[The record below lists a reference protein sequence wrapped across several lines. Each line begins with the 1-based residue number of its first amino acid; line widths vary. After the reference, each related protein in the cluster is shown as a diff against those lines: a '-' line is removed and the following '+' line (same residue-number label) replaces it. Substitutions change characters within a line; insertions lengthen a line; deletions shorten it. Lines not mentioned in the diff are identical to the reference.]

1 MAFQRKTRN
10 RRHVRGHVLDVK
22 ISSNQRRQN
31 RLRRVGLFFAT
42 TLIFSLS
49 VAGAWKGSEW
59 LLRKYAY
66 ENQAFAI
73 RHLDIESDGVLSA
86 EQIRTW
92 AGVRLQ
98 DNLLALN
105 LARVKRDLELVPAIE
120 AVSVERILPRGL
132 CIRVTER
139 EPIARVVYPVLR
151 PGGRTELGTYLVDAR
166 GCFMFPIERHQ
177 RASPAPAGDEHLPVI
192 TGIPIN
198 DVRPGRAVELP
209 QALAAL
215 AYVQAFQR
223 SSMLGLVDLREI
235 DISQPGVLVVTT
247 VQGSAITFGLAD
259 FDRQID
265 RWRLVLEQAH
275 RQGKHI
281 ATLDLAVANNSPM
294 TWIDAEGIS
303 APPPKPIKPS
313 PYKRKHV

>member
-1 MAFQRKTRN
+1 MALQRKTRN
-10 RRHVRGHVLDVK
+10 RRHNRGHVLDVK
-22 ISSNQRRQN
+22 LSSNQRRKN
-31 RLRRVGLFFAT
+31 RLRRVILFCGT
-42 TLIFSLS
+42 TLLFGLA

-73 RHLDIESDGVLSA
+73 RSLAIETDGVLSA
-86 EQIRTW
+86 EQIQTW

-120 AVSVERILPRGL
+120 AVAVERVLPRGL
-132 CIRVTER
+132 RIRVTER
-139 EPIARVVYPVLR
+139 EPIARVVFPILR
-151 PGGRTELGTYLVDAR
+151 PGGRSEHGTYLVDAR

-177 RASPAPAGDEHLPVI
+177 RASPAVGGDEHLPVI
-192 TGIPIN
+192 TGIPLN
-198 DVRPGRAVELP
+198 DVRPGRAVEAP

-223 SSMLGLVDLREI
+223 SSMLGLVDLREV
-235 DISQPGVLVVTT
+235 DISQPGVLNVTT
-247 VQGSAITFGLAD
+247 VQGSVITFGLHE
-259 FDRQID
+259 FDRQLD
-265 RWRLVLEQAH
+265 RWRLVLEQAR

-281 ATLDLAVANNSPM
+281 ASLDLAVANNSPM
-294 TWIDAEGIS
+294 TWIDAAGVP
-303 APPPKPIKPS
+303 APPPKPVKPS

>member
-1 MAFQRKTRN
+1 MGLLRKTKN

-31 RLRRVGLFFAT
+31 RLRRVVLSLGTILLFGLT
-42 TLIFSLS
+42 
-49 VAGAWKGSEW
+49 VAGGWKGGEW

-73 RHLDIESDGVLSA
+73 RHLEIETDGVLST
-86 EQIRTW
+86 EQIQTW
-92 AGVRLQ
+92 AGVRLG

-132 CIRVTER
+132 RLRVSER
-139 EPIARVVYPVLR
+139 EPVARVVFPILR
-151 PGGRTELGTYLVDAR
+151 PGGHEERGTYLVDGR

-177 RASPAPAGDEHLPVI
+177 RASPAPSGDEHLPVI
-192 TGIPIN
+192 SGVPLG
-198 DVRPGRAVELP
+198 DVRPGRAVDLP

-215 AYVQAFQR
+215 AFVRAFQR
-223 SSMLGLVDLREI
+223 SSMLGQVDLREI
-235 DISQPGVLVVTT
+235 DISQPGVLAVTT
-247 VQGSAITFGLAD
+247 LQGSTLTFGLTD
-259 FDRQID
+259 FERQLD
-265 RWRLVLEQAH
+265 RWRLVLEQAR
-275 RQGKHI
+275 RQAKHI
-281 ATLDLAVANNSPM
+281 ATLDLAVANNSPL
-294 TWIDAEGIS
+294 TWVDLGGVRP
-303 APPPKPIKPS
+303 PPPKPVKPS